1 MEFALVLLLIDIV
14 DLCLT
19 CIFDLLPQ
27 LVSDRGDRFSVEHP
41 VATTTAKFRSPQN
54 SCLELCASHNCVST
68 PFFVDLGLLVLPV
81 LCLPPDVTQPV
92 AIPFLI

>member
-27 LVSDRGDRFSVEHP
+27 LVSDRGDRLSVEHP
-41 VATTTAKFRSPQN
+41 VATATAKLWSPEH
-54 SCLELCASHNCVST
+54 SFLELGAPHHCVST
-68 PFFVDLGLLVLPV
+68 SFFVDLGLLVFSV
-81 LCLPPDVTQPV
+81 LCLPSG
-92 AIPFLI
+92 II

>member
-1 MEFALVLLLIDIV
+1 MEIGLALLLIELV
-14 DLCLT
+14 DLFFT
-19 CIFDLLPQ
+19 GSFDLLPE

-54 SCLELCASHNCVST
+54 SCLELCASYNCVST

-81 LCLPPDVTQPV
+81 LCLPPDVTQPI

>member
-41 VATTTAKFRSPQN
+41 VT
-54 SCLELCASHNCVST
+54 
-68 PFFVDLGLLVLPV
+68 
-81 LCLPPDVTQPV
+81 
-92 AIPFLI
+92 